1 MTHILVTG
9 AKGFIG
15 RHVVTRLKCC
25 ENTQVFE
32 FDLENSEA
40 DLRKWAAEA
49 DVILHL
55 AGVNRPQ
62 NVEDFE
68 TGNAGLTSKLCN
80 ILREAQRAPH
90 IILTSS
96 IQAELENPYGVS
108 KRHAEEILRKF
119 GDDAGARISIFRLK
133 NVFGAGCRPN
143 YNSVTATFCHN
154 IAHDLPIQISD
165 PNHRLELVHVE
176 DVVSA
181 LIAEMQ
187 ASKSWNPDSNRA
199 DAIPSYSL
207 TLADLAGRIQ
217 FYHDMQRSL
226 HTPDFSI
233 RFNQQ
238 LYATYL
244 TYIEPT
250 HWEYGLDIKSDSR
263 GSLAEFIKSPWF
275 GQIFVSRTR
284 PGITRG
290 NHYHHI
296 KAEKFLVLEG
306 EGLICFR
313 KLDSTEVLK
322 YRICGK
328 DYRVV
333 EIPPLHTHS
342 ITNVGSGEMITLFWA
357 SEIFKPDQPD
367 TYYLP
372 VETNPGGTQ

>member
-1 MTHILVTG
+1 MTNVLVTG

-15 RHVVTRLKCC
+15 RHLTTRLKRR
-25 ENTQVFE
+25 ENIQVFE
-32 FDLENSEA
+32 FDVDNTEA
-40 DLRKWAAEA
+40 DLRKWAADA

-62 NVEDFE
+62 NVEEFE
-68 TGNAGLTSKLCN
+68 KGNAGLTGQLCS
-80 ILREAQRAPH
+80 ILQEHNRTPH

-108 KRHAEEILRKF
+108 KRHAEDILRKF
-119 GDDAGARISIFRLK
+119 GDNTGAGISIFRLK

-154 IAHDLPIQISD
+154 IANDLPIQVRD
-165 PNHRLELVHVE
+165 PDFRLELVHVD
-176 DVVSA
+176 DVVTG
-181 LIAEMQ
+181 LVAEMD
-187 ASKSWNPDSNRA
+187 AGDSRKPESDPA
-199 DAIPSYSL
+199 AAIPSYSL
-207 TLADLAGRIQ
+207 TLGDLAGRIQ
-217 FYHDMQRSL
+217 FFHDMPRSL
-226 HTPDFSI
+226 RTPDFSI

-238 LYATYL
+238 LYSTYL
-244 TYIEPT
+244 TYVDPK
-250 HWEYGLDIKSDSR
+250 HWEYGLDIKTDPR

-275 GQIFVSRTR
+275 GQIFVSRTQ

-313 KLDSTEVLK
+313 KLDTTEVLK
-322 YRICGK
+322 YRVCGK

-333 EIPPLHTHS
+333 EIPPRHTHS

-357 SEIFKPDQPD
+357 SEIFNPDQPD
-367 TYYLP
+367 TYFLP
-372 VETNPGGTQ
+372 VETNPGGIQ